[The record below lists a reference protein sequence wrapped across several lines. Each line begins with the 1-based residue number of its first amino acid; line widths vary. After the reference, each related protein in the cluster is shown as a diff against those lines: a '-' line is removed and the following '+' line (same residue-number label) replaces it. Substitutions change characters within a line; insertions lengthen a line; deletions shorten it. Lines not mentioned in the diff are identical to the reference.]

1 MACQQRSRILIMR
14 FVFFGAVLFAVIM
27 ASLPQPPQI
36 PGQPSDKVQHIMAF
50 AVLTLLAR
58 LAYPA
63 TKRWRL
69 FVRLAVLGALIEAVQ
84 AIPVLHRDASLL
96 DWLADCGAVAITM
109 GLIGLAT
116 KKRSKDPSVSVDLP
130 FSN

>member
-1 MACQQRSRILIMR
+1 MAGQQRTRIQFMR

-36 PGQPSDKVQHIMAF
+36 PGQPSDKLQHIIAF

-58 LAYPA
+58 LAYPG

-69 FVRLAVLGALIEAVQ
+69 FVSLAALGALIKAVQ
-84 AIPVLHRDASLL
+84 AIPVLHRDPSLL
-96 DWLADCGAVAITM
+96 DWLADCGAVAVTM
-109 GLIGLAT
+109 GLMAFVGKIVGAAGNAPAEQ
-116 KKRSKDPSVSVDLP
+116 S
-130 FSN
+130 

>member
-1 MACQQRSRILIMR
+1 MAGQQRTRILIMR

-27 ASLPQPPQI
+27 ASLPQPPEI
-36 PGQPSDKVQHIMAF
+36 PGQPSDKVQHVIAF

-69 FVRLAVLGALIEAVQ
+69 FISLAFLGALIEAVQ
-84 AIPVLHRDASLL
+84 AIPMLHRDPSLL

-109 GLIGLAT
+109 GLMAFVGKIAGAAGNA
-116 KKRSKDPSVSVDLP
+116 PAEQ
-130 FSN
+130 